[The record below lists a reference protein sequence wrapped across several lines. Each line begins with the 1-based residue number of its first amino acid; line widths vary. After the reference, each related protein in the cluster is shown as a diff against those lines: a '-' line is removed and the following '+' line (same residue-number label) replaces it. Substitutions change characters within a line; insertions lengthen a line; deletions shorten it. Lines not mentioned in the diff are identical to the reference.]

1 MTIFEKEM
9 FLLLTRLNEKY
20 QKKLFTSMR
29 IYLSLHVRMEAVLT
43 LEPQSTKKFSIEK
56 LQNRIFLNCENS
68 TRKFAQISK
77 FHLYL

>member
-29 IYLSLHVRMEAVLT
+29 IYFSLHVWMEAVLT

-56 LQNRIFLNCENS
+56 LQN
-68 TRKFAQISK
+68 
-77 FHLYL
+77 